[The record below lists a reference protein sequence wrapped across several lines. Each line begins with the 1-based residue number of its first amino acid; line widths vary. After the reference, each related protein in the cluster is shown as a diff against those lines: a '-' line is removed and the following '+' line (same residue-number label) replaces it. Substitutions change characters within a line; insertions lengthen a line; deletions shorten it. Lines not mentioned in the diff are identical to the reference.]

1 MSKNPRNNFLGHSHI
16 SSSGDTDLAQNEAS
30 GRFDSN
36 DAAPTATYH
45 QDTAAQG
52 AVLDQGHSDYEE
64 DQNGYLEPETPE
76 IRDRARP
83 RSRTTNPGRHRGIQG
98 QARPASSRG
107 AAVNLIAALMMAT
120 GFSLLIASVF
130 AFSATQPLV
139 TLFHKVG
146 LTPGIMMMSGMALAL
161 MTYLISPL
169 RHVHYQ
175 IEGFIETSNVSDEQT
190 KADLEFLVQSQEL
203 TSAEQPSREEYLDQV
218 LAAISQQSE
227 KLSNLTQALKM
238 YGKPLGKVSRHVAE
252 VAARTKSN
260 TTDLCMLKKS
270 VQTSFEETNRKITED
285 MTSIIAK
292 IHAGLSDMQT
302 TESREDDSL
311 RSDMNAILT
320 AVQDLADT
328 MPSAPQQV
336 SKHIAQPLSKPLA
349 TQPEDR
355 NSSRSESP
363 KPEGKS
369 VLNAIAKLR
378 EMRP

>member
-1 MSKNPRNNFLGHSHI
+1 MSKNPRNNFLDPSHI

-30 GRFDSN
+30 GRFSSN
-36 DAAPTATYH
+36 DTAPTATYH
-45 QDTAAQG
+45 QGTSAHG
-52 AVLDQGHSDYEE
+52 EVLDQGHRDYGE
-64 DQNGYLEPETPE
+64 DQNAYLEPETPE
-76 IRDRARP
+76 IDGRAHP
-83 RSRTTNPGRHRGIQG
+83 RSPTTILGRRRGIQG
-98 QARPASSRG
+98 QPRSASSRG

-139 TLFHKVG
+139 NLFQKVG
-146 LTPGIMMMSGMALAL
+146 FTPGIMMMAGMALAL

-169 RHVHYQ
+169 RHVHCQ
-175 IEGFIETSNVSDEQT
+175 IEEFIETSNGSDEQT
-190 KADLEFLVQSQEL
+190 KADLEFLVESQEL
-203 TSAEQPSREEYLDQV
+203 MNAEQPSREEYLDQV

-270 VQTSFEETNRKITED
+270 VQTSFEETSQKITED

-302 TESREDDSL
+302 TESREDNSL

-328 MPSAPQQV
+328 MSAAPPQASQP
-336 SKHIAQPLSKPLA
+336 IAQPLKKLLA
-349 TQPEDR
+349 TESEDR

>member
-1 MSKNPRNNFLGHSHI
+1 MSKNPPNNFLDHSHI
-16 SSSGDTDLAQNEAS
+16 SSPGDTDLAQNEAS
-30 GRFDSN
+30 GRFDSKH
-36 DAAPTATYH
+36 AAPTAIYH
-45 QDTAAQG
+45 QGTSTQG
-52 AVLDQGHSDYEE
+52 EVLDQGHCDYDE
-64 DQNGYLEPETPE
+64 DQNGCLEPDTPE
-76 IRDRARP
+76 IGDRGHP
-83 RSRTTNPGRHRGIQG
+83 RSRMTNLGRRRGVRG
-98 QARPASSRG
+98 QIRPTSNRG

-139 TLFHKVG
+139 NLLQKVG
-146 LTPGIMMMSGMALAL
+146 LSPGIMMMSGMALAL

-169 RHVHYQ
+169 RQVHYQ
-175 IEGFIETSNVSDEQT
+175 IEEFIETSNVSDEQT
-190 KADLEFLVQSQEL
+190 KAGLELLVESQEL
-203 TSAEQPSREEYLDQV
+203 MNTEQPNRQEYLDQI
-218 LAAISQQSE
+218 LAAIAQQNE
-227 KLSNLTQALKM
+227 KISNLTQALKM

-260 TTDLCMLKKS
+260 TTDLCILKQS
-270 VQTSFEETNRKITED
+270 VQTSFEETSQKINED

-292 IHAGLSDMQT
+292 IHAGLSHMQT
-302 TESREDDSL
+302 TESREDNSL

-328 MPSAPQQV
+328 MPSAPQQG
-336 SKHIAQPLSKPLA
+336 SEHIAQPLSKLLA
-349 TQPEDR
+349 TESEDR

-378 EMRP
+378 GMRP